1 MGYKQ
6 SLHSQDFTLK
16 KMEEKLGEIVE
27 ETLSGV
33 TQQVQVSLPKLK
45 KVEKKPEIKLPKL
58 KKV

>member
-1 MGYKQ
+1 
-6 SLHSQDFTLK
+6 
-16 KMEEKLGEIVE
+16 MEEELGEIVD

-33 TQQVQVSLPKLK
+33 TAQVPVSLPKLK

>member
-1 MGYKQ
+1 
-6 SLHSQDFTLK
+6 
-16 KMEEKLGEIVE
+16 MEEKLGEIVD